1 MFQAYQIKVSEVQK
15 RKLEKAIKNKRRI
28 RPVAIKLKHKEL
40 TGDDTLLLTK
50 NQLKKVTRAKRFRR
64 GVILKLSKRQV
75 QANMRTEGGFLGM
88 LAGLASRFLP
98 SLLGG
103 LATGIISAG
112 VEKAVKGHGIFL
124 CKQGHRY
131 RVEPVEGN
139 GLYLSPH
146 PELDGVNGDGLY
158 LGSPD
163 GSIQDGKGLLLGA
176 NSPFKNIPILGLLL

>member
-1 MFQAYQIKVSEVQK
+1 M
-15 RKLEKAIKNKRRI
+15 
-28 RPVAIKLKHKEL
+28 
-40 TGDDTLLLTK
+40 
-50 NQLKKVTRAKRFRR
+50 RA
-64 GVILKLSKRQV
+64 
-75 QANMRTEGGFLGM
+75 EGGFLGM

-146 PELDGVNGDGLY
+146 PELDGVDGDGLY
-158 LGSPD
+158 LRSPD